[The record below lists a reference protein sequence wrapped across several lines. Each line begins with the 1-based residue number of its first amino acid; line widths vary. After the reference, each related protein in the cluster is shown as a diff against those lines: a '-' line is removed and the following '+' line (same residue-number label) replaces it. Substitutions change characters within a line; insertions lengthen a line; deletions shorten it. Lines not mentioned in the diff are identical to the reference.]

1 MAPRRRRIDDLDIAD
16 SACDLLIERG
26 AGALTFAEVGKRC
39 GLAPPTLVQRFG
51 TREGLLASL
60 TAALSRRVSEVFVR
74 RDGSGRALFAM
85 QQTLS
90 ELAQVQVAASLL
102 APSADLRGYALEL
115 RRQISFALV
124 RAIEAGEL
132 PRLDV
137 AQLARTLQIVFVGA
151 VATALLER
159 RDPGAEVTLAV
170 AAQLA
175 EYV

>member
-1 MAPRRRRIDDLDIAD
+1 MAARRRRIDDLAITD
-16 SACDLLIERG
+16 SACELLIERG

-51 TREGLLASL
+51 TREGLLGTL
-60 TAALSRRVSEVFVR
+60 PAALSRRVGEVFVR
-74 RDGSGRALFAM
+74 RDGSGPALLAV

-102 APSADLRGYALEL
+102 APSVDLQGYALEL

-137 AQLARTLQIVFVGA
+137 AQLARTLQIVFAGA

-159 RDPGAEVTLAV
+159 CDPGAEVALAV
-170 AAQLA
+170 GAQLA